1 MPFGKIKTVKKNEQN
16 LAQAETKNFEVN
28 IKKYT
33 NWLDDEEMLRKISN
47 IDFIAK
53 EIRYHRF
60 CRTEYQARAK
70 EKPKGKEQEMNRKE
84 PMETN
89 LHIEREVYSQAFES
103 IKEFAQ
109 VNII

>member
-1 MPFGKIKTVKKNEQN
+1 M
-16 LAQAETKNFEVN
+16 
-28 IKKYT
+28 
-33 NWLDDEEMLRKISN
+33 DDEEMLRKISK
-47 IDFIAK
+47 IEFIAK

-70 EKPKGKEQEMNRKE
+70 EKPKGKEEMNRKE

-109 VNII
+109 VNIIIWKKCIV